1 MLQITSGET
10 HKVMDFI
17 ELKDKEFLERLL
29 REEYNSF
36 KNSSEDDT
44 VYEKGFLVKGK
55 SFNYLNSKSGN
66 ESQSIFRPLIIKI
79 FTDLESIYPGLGEQ
93 FIDITMSEISKPGFK
108 DEKLSD
114 IENSIS
120 EMINVVK
127 SKSIN
132 MCKNDFRYFV
142 TNEISKCNRKII
154 RTIVDNMRVSTRLFI
169 EESHIDKNII
179 LKTNSITFNLDFDGD
194 FLLNKQKWEAK
205 DYNFV
210 IIDGFIDT
218 VGEIYHLLQNASE
231 NKEPYVIFCKGMS
244 PEVKDVFL
252 QNLKR
257 RTINVFPV
265 SLDINELNVNI
276 LIDFAMLHGS
286 DVVSSLKGETISIA
300 IRRKLKKGQ
309 KISIDKNGINF
320 KPLIS
325 DNIIARHVEYLEK
338 RKAASSIEVNTE
350 ILEKRIKMLS
360 ADKIILKIDKS
371 DSILARDVKK
381 TLFFLK
387 TGSSGVFYGKKNHIT
402 ELKIIPTYSIIH
414 LLKKTL
420 SFLKTI
426 YTIDCAVIIRKKT
439 GQ

>member
-1 MLQITSGET
+1 
-10 HKVMDFI
+10 MDFI
-17 ELKDKEFLERLL
+17 ELKDKEFLEKLL
-29 REEYNSF
+29 REEYQSF
-36 KNSSEDDT
+36 VNSSEDNT
-44 VYEKGFLVKGK
+44 IYEKGFLVKGK

-66 ESQSIFRPLIIKI
+66 SSQSIFRPLITNI
-79 FTDLESIYPGLGEQ
+79 FSDLESIYPGLGEQ
-93 FIDITMSEISKPGFK
+93 FIDITMSEIGKPGFK
-108 DEKLSD
+108 DKKLSD
-114 IENSIS
+114 IESSINQ
-120 EMINVVK
+120 MIEVVK
-127 SKSIN
+127 SNSIN
-132 MCKNDFRYFV
+132 MCKNDFKYFI
-142 TNEISKCNRKII
+142 TNEISKHNRRII
-154 RTIVDNMRVSTRLFI
+154 RAIVDNMCVSTRLFI
-169 EESHIDKNII
+169 EESHVNKNVI
-179 LKTNSITFNLDFDGD
+179 LKTNSITFNLDFDSD
-194 FLLNKQKWEAK
+194 FLLSKKKWEAK

-218 VGEIYHLLQNASE
+218 VGEIFHLLQNASE

-300 IRRKLKKGQ
+300 VRRKLKKGK

-320 KPLIS
+320 KPLIP
-325 DNIIARHVEYLEK
+325 DNIIAKHVAYLEK
-338 RKAASSIEVNTE
+338 RKGTSSIEANTE
-350 ILEKRIKMLS
+350 ILEKRIKILS
-360 ADKIILKIDKS
+360 ADKIILKIDKN

-381 TLFFLK
+381 TLYFLK
-387 TGSSGVFYGKKNHIT
+387 TGSSGIFYGKKNCIT
-402 ELKIIPTYSIIH
+402 KTKIIPTYSIIH

>member
-1 MLQITSGET
+1 
-10 HKVMDFI
+10 
-17 ELKDKEFLERLL
+17 
-29 REEYNSF
+29 
-36 KNSSEDDT
+36 
-44 VYEKGFLVKGK
+44 
-55 SFNYLNSKSGN
+55 
-66 ESQSIFRPLIIKI
+66 
-79 FTDLESIYPGLGEQ
+79 
-93 FIDITMSEISKPGFK
+93 
-108 DEKLSD
+108 
-114 IENSIS
+114 
-120 EMINVVK
+120 
-127 SKSIN
+127 
-132 MCKNDFRYFV
+132 
-142 TNEISKCNRKII
+142 
-154 RTIVDNMRVSTRLFI
+154 
-169 EESHIDKNII
+169 
-179 LKTNSITFNLDFDGD
+179 LDFDSD
-194 FLLNKQKWEAK
+194 FLLNKQNWEAK
-205 DYNFV
+205 DYNFI

-257 RTINVFPV
+257 RTINIFPV

-300 IRRKLKKGQ
+300 VRRKLKKGQ

-325 DNIIARHVEYLEK
+325 DNIISKHVVYLEK
-338 RKAASSIEVNTE
+338 RKLDSRAEANTE
-350 ILEKRIKMLS
+350 ILEKRIKILS
-360 ADKIILKIDKS
+360 ADKIILKIDKN

-381 TLFFLK
+381 TLYFLK
-387 TGSSGVFYGKKNHIT
+387 TGSSGIFYGKKNGIT
-402 ELKIIPTYSIIH
+402 ETKLIPTHSIIY

>member
-1 MLQITSGET
+1 
-10 HKVMDFI
+10 MDFI
-17 ELKDKEFLERLL
+17 ELKDKEFLEKLL
-29 REEYNSF
+29 REEYQSF
-36 KNSSEDDT
+36 VNSSEDST
-44 VYEKGFLVKGK
+44 IYEKGFLVKGK

-66 ESQSIFRPLIIKI
+66 NSHSIFRPLITSI
-79 FTDLESIYPGLGEQ
+79 FSDLESIYPGLGEQ
-93 FIDITMSEISKPGFK
+93 FIDIAMSEIGKPGFK
-108 DEKLSD
+108 DKKLSD
-114 IENSIS
+114 IEDNIS
-120 EMINVVK
+120 RMIDIVK
-127 SKSIN
+127 LKSIN
-132 MCKNDFRYFV
+132 MSKNDFRYFV
-142 TNEISKCNRKII
+142 TSEISKSNRKII
-154 RTIVDNMRVSTRLFI
+154 RTIVDNMSVSTRLFI
-169 EESHIDKNII
+169 EESHVDKNII
-179 LKTNSITFNLDFDGD
+179 LKTNNITFNLDFDSD
-194 FLLNKQKWEAK
+194 FLLNKQNWEAK
-205 DYNFV
+205 DYNFI

-257 RTINVFPV
+257 RTINIFPV

-300 IRRKLKKGQ
+300 VRRKLKKGQ

-325 DNIIARHVEYLEK
+325 DNIISKHVVYLEK
-338 RKAASSIEVNTE
+338 RKLDSRAEANTE
-350 ILEKRIKMLS
+350 ILEKRIKILS
-360 ADKIILKIDKS
+360 ADKIILKIDKN

-381 TLFFLK
+381 TLYFLK
-387 TGSSGVFYGKKNHIT
+387 TGSSGIFYGKKNGIT
-402 ELKIIPTYSIIH
+402 ETKLIPTHSIIY